1 MSLTVSLQQLS
12 RDEVHLSGELP
23 PEALDL
29 GLADDLIQV
38 LEPLHY
44 ELDVQKFDE
53 AILAQG
59 SLELVLQCQCVR
71 CLKSF
76 PHRLVFPDW
85 ACHLPLTGEDAVP
98 VSNDSVDLTPQI
110 REDILLGFPQHPVC
124 EPGCKGLVDSPQQ
137 PPDQSGGQE
146 TTLSASTWTELD
158 KLKF

>member
-23 PEALDL
+23 AAALDL
-29 GLADDLIQV
+29 GPADEMVRVQT
-38 LEPLHY
+38 PLRY

-59 SLELVLQCQCVR
+59 TLEITLHCQCVR
-71 CLKSF
+71 CLKAF
-76 PHRLVFPDW
+76 PYSLVFPDW
-85 ACHLPLTGEDAVP
+85 ACHLPLSGEDAVP
-98 VSNDSVDLTPQI
+98 VNNDSVDLTPQI

-137 PPDQSGGQE
+137 APDQSGGQE